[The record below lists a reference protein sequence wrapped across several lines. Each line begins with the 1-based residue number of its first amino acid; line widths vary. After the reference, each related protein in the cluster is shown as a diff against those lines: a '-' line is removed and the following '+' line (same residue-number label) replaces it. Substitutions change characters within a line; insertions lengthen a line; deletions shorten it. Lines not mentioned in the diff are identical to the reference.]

1 MIYWIKCTTIK
12 CPSLI
17 TKKWKMNT
25 LTCKKKFCGIGTW
38 FQTGMDLN
46 GKVCLV
52 TGGASGIG
60 KAFVESFLNGGA
72 KCLFVDIQ
80 HKVSSF

>member
-1 MIYWIKCTTIK
+1 
-12 CPSLI
+12 
-17 TKKWKMNT
+17 
-25 LTCKKKFCGIGTW
+25 
-38 FQTGMDLN
+38 MDFN

-60 KAFVESFLNGGA
+60 KAFVESFLTGRG

-80 HKVSSF
+80 HKVS